1 MLNRTSDGQGPELVL
16 EGENLNLAAVSTD
29 FKVEIGKTDI
39 DHYIETQ
46 LYQDLNIPRRI
57 YTPKYCYYT

>member
-16 EGENLNLAAVSTD
+16 EGENLNLAAASTD
-29 FKVEIGKTDI
+29 FKVEIGKTDM

-46 LYQDLNIPRRI
+46 TYQDLYVI
-57 YTPKYCYYT
+57 

>member
-16 EGENLNLAAVSTD
+16 EGENLNLAAASTD
-29 FKVEIGKTDI
+29 FEVEIGKTDM

-46 LYQDLNIPRRI
+46 TYQDLYVI
-57 YTPKYCYYT
+57 